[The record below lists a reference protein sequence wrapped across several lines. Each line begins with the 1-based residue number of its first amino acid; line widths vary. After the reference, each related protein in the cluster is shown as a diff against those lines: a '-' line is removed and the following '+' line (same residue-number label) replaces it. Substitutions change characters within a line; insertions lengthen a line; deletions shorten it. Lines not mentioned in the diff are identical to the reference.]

1 MRTKAPRRPAATETT
16 GGTETTDGGEE
27 TTGETVRAG
36 DAAAG
41 KEVFES
47 AGCASCHTLADAG
60 ATGTVGP
67 NLDEAKP
74 PAELVVDR
82 VTNGMGAMPPFSGE
96 LSAEQ
101 INDVAAYVV
110 NATSSKHSVRAV
122 LAPHRAG
129 EALLEATVPPPR
141 RRSPRGGSMRKLISM
156 AMVAACAAVIAPAA
170 FAATATPFGGAT
182 VSGGIL
188 TLVSNTGDAGS
199 TNDASGASFADT
211 GVTTFSSISTL
222 STEFDVTDDD
232 CKGGSPRFQVRVQ
245 TPSGEKNVSVYLGP
259 SPSFTGCSTNVWIAS
274 GNLIGATDGR
284 YDTSQVQAG
293 TQISTYAQALALVG
307 SYQVTGISLVV
318 DSGWAFDD
326 KEQTVKVRNVRV
338 NGSTFYTGE
347 TTPPPTTGG
356 LNPAQACRKLRTEMV
371 LTRSAPPTGRTAT
384 ARTRSGS
391 ASRRWRG

>member
-1 MRTKAPRRPAATETT
+1 
-16 GGTETTDGGEE
+16 
-27 TTGETVRAG
+27 
-36 DAAAG
+36 
-41 KEVFES
+41 
-47 AGCASCHTLADAG
+47 
-60 ATGTVGP
+60 
-67 NLDEAKP
+67 
-74 PAELVVDR
+74 
-82 VTNGMGAMPPFSGE
+82 
-96 LSAEQ
+96 
-101 INDVAAYVV
+101 
-110 NATSSKHSVRAV
+110 
-122 LAPHRAG
+122 
-129 EALLEATVPPPR
+129 
-141 RRSPRGGSMRKLISM
+141 MRKLISM
-156 AMVAACAAVIAPAA
+156 AVVAACAAVIAPAA

-245 TPSGEKNVSVYLGP
+245 TPSGEKNVFVYLGP

-307 SYQVTGISLVV
+307 SYPVTGISLVV

-356 LNPAQACRKLRTEMV
+356 LNPAQACRTLRTEMG
-371 LTRSAPPTGRTAT
+371 ADAFRTAYGTNRNGANAFGRCVSAMARMKTDT
-384 ARTRSGS
+384 ARAS
-391 ASRRWRG
+391 AVMRIDAAAARCAKATVTTGKGKGKAKGNVKKQATLVVCLKKSV

>member
-1 MRTKAPRRPAATETT
+1 
-16 GGTETTDGGEE
+16 
-27 TTGETVRAG
+27 
-36 DAAAG
+36 
-41 KEVFES
+41 
-47 AGCASCHTLADAG
+47 
-60 ATGTVGP
+60 
-67 NLDEAKP
+67 
-74 PAELVVDR
+74 
-82 VTNGMGAMPPFSGE
+82 
-96 LSAEQ
+96 
-101 INDVAAYVV
+101 
-110 NATSSKHSVRAV
+110 
-122 LAPHRAG
+122 
-129 EALLEATVPPPR
+129 
-141 RRSPRGGSMRKLISM
+141 MRKLISM

-199 TNDASGASFADT
+199 TNDASGATFADT

-245 TPSGEKNVSVYLGP
+245 TPSGEKNVFVYLGP

-307 SYQVTGISLVV
+307 SYQVTGISVVV

-326 KEQTVKVRNVRV
+326 KEQTVRVRNVRV

-356 LNPAQACRKLRTEMV
+356 LNPAQACRKLRTEMGADAFRV
-371 LTRSAPPTGRTAT
+371 AYGTNRNGANAFGKCVSAMARMKTDTARATAVTRIDAAAARCAKATAT
-384 ARTRSGS
+384 TGKGKAKGHVKQATLVVCLKK
-391 ASRRWRG
+391 AV